1 MAAAASGS
9 SFGSMRSTASRFGFT
24 FCFFLGLPPTEPPP
38 LDPLWP
44 RGLKNTVDIPF
55 YVGNCCPLI
64 EFQPGVPLL
73 GGRLPDVELLLAPAL
88 RDVAAAAVAVALA
101 AADAAVLVSKQSQQI
116 LGLLRLFVPI
126 SYGAGADSDA
136 SLLSPKSCHQKA
148 KMTPCFIKK
157 ESLIGNLTWLPF
169 SP

>member
-9 SFGSMRSTASRFGFT
+9 SFGSMRSTASRFGFA

-73 GGRLPDVELLLAPAL
+73 GGRLPVELLLAPAL

-101 AADAAVLVSKQSQQI
+101 AADAAVPISKQSQQI
-116 LGLLRLFVPI
+116 LRLLRLFVPTGH
-126 SYGAGADSDA
+126 GAGTEADA
-136 SLLSPKSCHQKA
+136 SLSPK
-148 KMTPCFIKK
+148 
-157 ESLIGNLTWLPF
+157 
-169 SP
+169 